1 MNKKIIMG
9 IAALA
14 VAVVSGYNVYQARTS
29 TMGLSDLALANVE
42 ALADGEIPEIV
53 VECALPSKKYGKC
66 RKLKMFYGF
75 IQYAECVK
83 TYDPNDLCEASTE
96 IEANRYL

>member
-1 MNKKIIMG
+1 ME
-9 IAALA
+9 
-14 VAVVSGYNVYQARTS
+14 
-29 TMGLSDLALANVE
+29 ALANRAE
-42 ALADGEIPEIV
+42 LPEVV

-83 TYDPNDLCEASTE
+83 TYDPNDECTFSLETE
-96 IEANRYL
+96 TNRYL

>member
-1 MNKKIIMG
+1 M
-9 IAALA
+9 
-14 VAVVSGYNVYQARTS
+14 YQARTS
-29 TMGLSDLALANVE
+29 TKGLSDLALANVE